1 MKMERKVF
9 YTIIQRSK
17 IMGVESQD
25 GFEVKIGETILYA
38 YVGECGRVFVID
50 PQNGTSLFEYS
61 GWRYFDD
68 DVFVSDIVK
77 IERAMTSLEDS
88 DVLQKW
94 EKMKE
99 KESYTYTVKMFDA
112 LMDAQKYREKY
123 GKLVKKGR

>member
-38 YVGECGRVFVID
+38 YVGECGRVFVVD
-50 PQNGTSLFEYS
+50 PQNGISFFEYS
-61 GWRYFDD
+61 GWRDFDD
-68 DVFVSDIVK
+68 DSVFKV
-77 IERAMTSLEDS
+77 ERAIEELEES
-88 DVLQKW
+88 DDLKKW
-94 EKMKE
+94 MAMKD
-99 KESYTYTVKMFDA
+99 KESYIYTIKMFDA
-112 LMDAQKYREKY
+112 LVDAQKYREKY